1 MADMAAEGVVATFCL
16 MVLSNILATKKAFGG
31 KDNKEL
37 SDSNPTYVSPDGKTF
52 AVWGLIYALETALVI
67 AQLYHDEPTDVL
79 LAQRCPMTGM
89 TVRQRLML
97 AFSANAFWLPI
108 FNNEYFWTALVV
120 MAVYLGLLV
129 SIYTDVNVAATSGL
143 YQHICFAAGIAANTS
158 WIVVA
163 FCVSSFLSFGRAGW
177 RSEHG
182 VAGSVNAAIIA
193 ILLVAA
199 LACQRAIAI
208 GDLAWAFVAAWALM
222 GIYRMQTVPDK
233 VRFPLGAMNSTLGG
247 VARGASFVPGPGRGK
262 RALSKHQPSQDAEPG
277 FSESSMSRRAR
288 LLWALALL
296 LAVPGRDWVGT
307 AARAR
312 GLHCQRD
319 ALVVPQTV
327 TDDQMSVLPKSH
339 IHGALQRV
347 LGRHEVYRSETPY
360 FHRCTETQDRYYAL
374 LRIPALPKKMPDGSN
389 YIPAM
394 LFHYYHGVGDSLE
407 DAEQEAARKALAAIR
422 EADSEITRW
431 LSWEASTSPQ
441 ALATA
446 AAKLADARPTDGL
459 ARKRLN
465 QALRILHGRP
475 ILKYDLRYYTRRDED
490 SYHVVLRVPWQGK
503 KRFFFEGSGLDAT
516 LAKESAAQAA
526 LQVVSQVNLKN
537 GASKLELPRQLRA
550 RNVTLASLRKA
561 ALDEKV
567 EPKIKLF
574 QLMERVMER
583 TGRKLARNDLKF
595 QCRPAR
601 PDEAEDH
608 AQVWQSP
615 ITEVQVTVP
624 PLGPSQRR
632 LRFTTRVPAWKKAEM
647 ISPAEAKR
655 NPRKKKRYWESKAI
669 ERKSYLDAQQAVA
682 AVAVAELVDML
693 PKDLFAEEAEG
704 ESQPALEAVASQ

>member
-247 VARGASFVPGPGRGK
+247 VARGASFVVMFAMLGGAALHARQCLVGTGLAQQPV
-262 RALSKHQPSQDAEPG
+262 RADSTASVMLWWSPRQSLMTRCQSSPSRTSTALCSASLGATRRLAAVSAKAEFMTDLGEAEP
-277 FSESSMSRRAR
+277 
-288 LLWALALL
+288 
-296 LAVPGRDWVGT
+296 
-307 AARAR
+307 
-312 GLHCQRD
+312 
-319 ALVVPQTV
+319 
-327 TDDQMSVLPKSH
+327 K
-339 IHGALQRV
+339 
-347 LGRHEVYRSETPY
+347 
-360 FHRCTETQDRYYAL
+360 
-374 LRIPALPKKMPDGSN
+374 
-389 YIPAM
+389 AM

>member
-247 VARGASFVPGPGRGK
+247 VARGASFVVMFAMLGGA
-262 RALSKHQPSQDAEPG
+262 ALH
-277 FSESSMSRRAR
+277 AR
-288 LLWALALL
+288 QCL
-296 LAVPGRDWVGT
+296 VGT
-307 AARAR
+307 GLAQQPVRA
-312 GLHCQRD
+312 D
-319 ALVVPQTV
+319 STV

-394 LFHYYHGVGDSLE
+394 LFHYHHGVGDSLE

-550 RNVTLASLRKA
+550 RNVTLASLREA

-655 NPRKKKRYWESKAI
+655 NPRRKKRYWESKAI